1 MAYEWLRYCNT
12 KNLKERGNYGVRVAR
27 PGFDANNCA
36 DNQLIFNSGWPILQL
51 VQMLDFDIE
60 YTMEYRYLLPNG
72 DWSTT
77 LPSGYTLDDTEP
89 WEKSGKRKYS
99 VNTVYAR
106 MGQEVRWYHKSS
118 NIVRCDVYRRKVH
131 NLGYL
136 PVFLDSDDV
145 SGKTTN
151 KLLLFNV
158 DLGVDVDY
166 PYTEAALP
174 MVSVP
179 NDYGMKSSS
188 IFGDR
193 VPGLSTGQF
202 SKLVQAVK
210 TEQTAKYNLSNLSG
224 EGMVPIWSPLT
235 STPSTAADSSI
246 LMPYEAWGY
255 GVEGEPVYDGNGNF
269 KKYVYDEGAD
279 GGGYY
284 YSVCP
289 ATPLSDMFSTSG
301 SFNVNNNSNG
311 YVYSMIGNAVSG
323 QAFKKASL
331 VILRSPLVS
340 PRYDI
345 IEGPI
350 YE

>member
-1 MAYEWLRYCNT
+1 MAYEWLQYCNT
-12 KNLKERGNYGVRVAR
+12 KNLKERGDYGVRVAR

-36 DNQLIFNSGWPILQL
+36 DNQLIFNSAWPILQL
-51 VQMLDFDIE
+51 TQMLDFDKE
-60 YTMEYRYLLPNG
+60 YTMEYRYLLTNG
-72 DWSTT
+72 TWSNT
-77 LPSGYTLDDTEP
+77 LPSGYRLDHTED
-89 WEKSGKRKYS
+89 WDGRKYE

-106 MGQEVRWYHKSS
+106 MGQEIRWYVKGD
-118 NIVRCDVYRRKVH
+118 NTIQCNVYRRKVH
-131 NLGYL
+131 NLGYVPL
-136 PVFLDSDDV
+136 FLDSDDV

-158 DLGVDVDY
+158 DLDYDIDY
-166 PYTEAALP
+166 PYTEEALP
-174 MVSVP
+174 LVSVP

-210 TEQTAKYNLSNLSG
+210 TEKTAKYNLSNLSG
-224 EGMVPIWSPLT
+224 EGLVPIWSPLT
-235 STPSTAADSSI
+235 STPSTLADSSI

-255 GVEGEPVYDGNGNF
+255 GVEGDAWYDSNGNF
-269 KKYVYDEGAD
+269 RGYAYDEGSD

-284 YSVCP
+284 YKVCY
-289 ATPLSDMFSTSG
+289 ASPLSDTFSTNG
-301 SFNVNNNSNG
+301 NFNTGNRGDG
-311 YVYSMIGNAVSG
+311 YVYSMIGNAISG

-331 VILRSPLVS
+331 VIMRSPLVS
-340 PRYDI
+340 PRYDV
-345 IEGPI
+345 IEGPG